1 MAGSDKRVDVKRK
14 SGWWQWEVGAK
25 LIFVNKK
32 YLIDIR
38 KDRGS
43 YCRAYLD
50 REAKSSFV
58 F

>member
-32 YLIDIR
+32 YLIDIN
-38 KDRGS
+38 KDKKKK
-43 YCRAYLD
+43 
-50 REAKSSFV
+50 EAIMKYI
-58 F
+58 